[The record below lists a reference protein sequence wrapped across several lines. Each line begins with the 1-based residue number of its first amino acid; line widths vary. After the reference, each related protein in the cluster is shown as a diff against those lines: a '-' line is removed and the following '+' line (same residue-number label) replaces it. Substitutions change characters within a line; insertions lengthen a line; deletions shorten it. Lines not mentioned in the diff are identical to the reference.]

1 MDLFGTAGIRG
12 SATERVTPELALAV
26 GRAVAAEI
34 REDAEGDGDGSSA
47 GDERPA
53 EIVLARDGRV
63 TGPALA
69 SAMESGLASGG
80 VRVLRAGRLP
90 TPALAHASRGR
101 YGVMLTASHNP
112 PTDNGIK
119 LFRDG
124 SEFDRDAERAVEERV
139 AGEEPPAAWDAW
151 TETERVDPL
160 AGYLADVRAYA
171 ERFGAPLDGLRV
183 AVDCGNGMAGPATPT
198 VLREL
203 GAAVVTLNGNVD
215 GHFPGRG
222 SKPTPET
229 LRDLRAFVADANEG
243 VAEPGRPSAN
253 GEGDGTDGDAEG
265 FAFGIGHDG
274 DADRIVIVDADGE
287 VVHEDTVL
295 AMLAE
300 RYTRESDAADP
311 VVVTTPNASGRIDER
326 VREAGGRV
334 ERVRLGALHEGIAAV
349 REDATEAGALGE
361 AGAVGEAGTAGE
373 VGTDT
378 RVVFAAEPWK
388 HIHVAH
394 GEWIDGVASAA
405 VIARLVADEG
415 LDGLREPITERP
427 YRKVS
432 VGCPDDVKADAM
444 ERLETALPAA
454 FPDATVNTDHG
465 VRLEFPDASWTL
477 VRPSGTEPYVRVYA
491 ESDGVDDLI
500 ADVED
505 VVAEAVSAA
514 DDA

>member
-12 SATERVTPELALAV
+12 GVEERVTPALALAV

-34 REDAEGDGDGSSA
+34 RSRSEESPAESTP
-47 GDERPA
+47 EP

-69 SAMESGLASGG
+69 AAMESGLTAGG
-80 VRVLRAGRLP
+80 VDVRRAGRLP

-124 SEFDRDAERAVEERV
+124 VEFDRDAERAVESRV
-139 AGEEPPAAWDAW
+139 ADEEGVAAWDEW
-151 TETERVDPL
+151 TEAARTDPL
-160 AGYLADVRAYA
+160 GDYLDAVREYAAG
-171 ERFGAPLDGLRV
+171 FGADLDGLRV
-183 AVDCGNGMAGPATPT
+183 AVDCGNGMSAPATPT

-203 GAAVVTLNGNVD
+203 GADVVTLNGNVD

-229 LRDLRAFVADANEG
+229 LADLRAFVADANDG
-243 VAEPGRPSAN
+243 VENPGRPTT
-253 GEGDGTDGDAEG
+253 GRDGADEAEG

-295 AMLAE
+295 AVLAE
-300 RYTRESDAADP
+300 RYTRTSDAADP

-326 VREAGGRV
+326 VRAAGGRV

-349 REDATEAGALGE
+349 REGANEAGALGE
-361 AGAVGEAGTAGE
+361 AGAVGEAGAAGE
-373 VGTDT
+373 VGDDT

-388 HIHVAH
+388 HIHVAF
-394 GEWIDGVASAA
+394 GGWIDGVASAA
-405 VIARLVADEG
+405 VIARLVADVG
-415 LDGLREPITERP
+415 LDALREPVTERP

-432 VGCPDDVKADAM
+432 VSCPDEAKEPVMD
-444 ERLETALPAA
+444 RLETSLPEA
-454 FPDATVNTDHG
+454 FPDAAVDTDHG
-465 VRLEFPDASWTL
+465 VRLEFDDASWTL
-477 VRPSGTEPYVRVYA
+477 VRPSGTEPYIRVYA
-491 ESDGVDDLI
+491 ESDDVDALV
-500 ADVED
+500 AAVED
-505 VVAEAVSAA
+505 VVEDAVGAA
-514 DDA
+514 

>member
-12 SATERVTPELALAV
+12 SAETRVTPELALAV
-26 GRAVAAEI
+26 GRAVAAEV
-34 REDAEGDGDGSSA
+34 REAGEGEKTAEV
-47 GDERPA
+47 
-53 EIVLARDGRV
+53 VLARDGRV
-63 TGPALA
+63 TGPAIA
-69 SAMESGLASGG
+69 AAMESGLASGG

-90 TPALAHASRGR
+90 TPALAHASQGR

-112 PTDNGIK
+112 PADNGIK

-124 SEFDRDAERAVEERV
+124 SEFDREAERAVEERV
-139 AGEEPPAAWDAW
+139 AGDEPPAAWDEW
-151 TETERVDPL
+151 TETERVDTL
-160 AGYLADVRAYA
+160 GGYLDAVRAYA
-171 ERFGAPLDGLRV
+171 EGFGGDLDGLRV
-183 AVDCGNGMAGPATPT
+183 AVDCGNGMSAPATPT

-203 GAAVVTLNGNVD
+203 GAEVVTLNGNVD

-229 LRDLRAFVADANEG
+229 LRDLRAFVADANDG
-243 VAEPGRPSAN
+243 VTAPGRPSA
-253 GEGDGTDGDAEG
+253 GDDGADRNDGDDTEG

-274 DADRIVIVDADGE
+274 DSDRIVIVDADGD

-295 AMLAE
+295 ALLAE
-300 RYTRESDAADP
+300 RYARESDAADP

-334 ERVRLGALHEGIAAV
+334 DRVRLGALHEGIAAV
-349 REDATEAGALGE
+349 RAASSPGD
-361 AGAVGEAGTAGE
+361 
-373 VGTDT
+373 DT

-388 HIHVAH
+388 HIHVGF

-405 VIARLVADEG
+405 VIARLVAESG
-415 LDGLREPITERP
+415 LDALREPIAERP

-432 VGCPDDVKADAM
+432 VGCPDEAKPDVMD
-444 ERLETALPAA
+444 RLETTLPDA
-454 FPDATVNTDHG
+454 FPDATVDTDHG

-491 ESDGVDDLI
+491 ESDEVDELI
-500 ADVED
+500 PSVEAVVED
-505 VVAEAVSAA
+505 AVAAVGGE
-514 DDA
+514 

>member
-1 MDLFGTAGIRG
+1 
-12 SATERVTPELALAV
+12 
-26 GRAVAAEI
+26 
-34 REDAEGDGDGSSA
+34 
-47 GDERPA
+47 
-53 EIVLARDGRV
+53 
-63 TGPALA
+63 
-69 SAMESGLASGG
+69 
-80 VRVLRAGRLP
+80 
-90 TPALAHASRGR
+90 
-101 YGVMLTASHNP
+101 MLTASHNP

-139 AGEEPPAAWDAW
+139 ESREPPVTWDAW
-151 TETERVDPL
+151 TETERVDTL
-160 AGYLADVRAYA
+160 GGYLGDVREYA

-183 AVDCGNGMAGPATPT
+183 AVDCGNGMAALATPT

-203 GAAVVTLNGNVD
+203 GAEVVTLNGNID

-243 VAEPGRPSAN
+243 VDDPGRPRPDA
-253 GEGDGTDGDAEG
+253 EGDGDGDAAG

-300 RYTRESDAADP
+300 RYTRASDAADP

-349 REDATEAGALGE
+349 RADAEA
-361 AGAVGEAGTAGE
+361 AGSAGD
-373 VGTDT
+373 DT

-388 HIHVAH
+388 HVHVAL

-415 LDGLREPITERP
+415 LDGLREQITERP

-432 VGCPDDVKADAM
+432 VDCPDDAKAEAM
-444 ERLETALPAA
+444 DRLETALPAA
-454 FPDATVNTDHG
+454 FPNATVDTDHG
-465 VRLEFPDASWTL
+465 VRLEFADASWTL

-491 ESDGVDDLI
+491 ESDAVDELV
-500 ADVED
+500 ADVRA
-505 VVAEAVSAA
+505 VVADAVRAA
-514 DDA
+514 EDA

>member
-12 SATERVTPELALAV
+12 GVEDRVTPALALAV
-26 GRAVAAEI
+26 GRAVGAEI
-34 REDAEGDGDGSSA
+34 RSREGADGEEGTD
-47 GDERPA
+47 PTV
-53 EIVLARDGRV
+53 VLARDGRV
-63 TGPALA
+63 TGPAIA
-69 SAMESGLASGG
+69 AATEAGLAAGG
-80 VRVLRAGRLP
+80 VDVERAGRLP
-90 TPALAHASRGR
+90 TPALAHAARGR

-124 SEFDRDAERAVEERV
+124 TEFDRESERAVESRV
-139 AGEEPPAAWDAW
+139 ADEEPVAPWDEW
-151 TETERVDPL
+151 TESTRIDPL
-160 AGYLADVRAYA
+160 GGYLAAVREYA

-183 AVDCGNGMAGPATPT
+183 AVDCGNGMSAPATPT

-203 GAAVVTLNGNVD
+203 GADVVTLNGNVD

-229 LRDLRAFVADANEG
+229 LSDLRAFVADANEG
-243 VAEPGRPSAN
+243 VAEPGRPTD
-253 GEGDGTDGDAEG
+253 GEGGSDGEDGEADAEAGETVG

-274 DADRIVIVDADGE
+274 DADRVVIVDADGE

-295 AMLAE
+295 AVLAE

-326 VREAGGRV
+326 VHDAGGRV

-349 REDATEAGALGE
+349 REAAATADGAGGD
-361 AGAVGEAGTAGE
+361 
-373 VGTDT
+373 DT

-388 HIHVAH
+388 HVHVAF
-394 GEWIDGVASAA
+394 GGWIDGVTSAA
-405 VIARLVADEG
+405 VISRLVADVG
-415 LDGLREPITERP
+415 LDALREPVTERP

-432 VGCPDDVKADAM
+432 VSCPDDAKESVMD
-444 ERLETALPAA
+444 RLETALPDA
-454 FPDATVNTDHG
+454 FPDAAVDTDHG
-465 VRLEFPDASWTL
+465 VRLEFDDASWTL

-491 ESDGVDDLI
+491 ESDAVDELV

-505 VVAEAVSAA
+505 VVEDAVAA
-514 DDA
+514 A